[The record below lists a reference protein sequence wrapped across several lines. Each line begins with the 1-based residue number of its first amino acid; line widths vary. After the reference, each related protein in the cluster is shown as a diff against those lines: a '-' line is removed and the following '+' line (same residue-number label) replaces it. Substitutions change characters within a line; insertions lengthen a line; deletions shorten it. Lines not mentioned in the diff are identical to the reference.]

1 MLLGLQMTMP
11 STAIPASFFSLL
23 KSIVFLKAAEEYHLL
38 PDTLY
43 LTVNYIDRFFS
54 DNKIN
59 RQRLQLLGVACM
71 LIAA

>member
-1 MLLGLQMTMP
+1 MLLGLQMTMT

-43 LTVNYIDRFFS
+43 LTVNYVDRFFF
-54 DNKIN
+54 
-59 RQRLQLLGVACM
+59 
-71 LIAA
+71 